1 MEVNYLGSLFRWKEF
16 CMKND
21 RLMIKQLEMHD
32 AICVTGS
39 LLCLRAWLHTYA
51 CSSWQ
56 RRPVCLVSV
65 QHINPPLLGGRGHCL
80 FPQLFAQPFSVL
92 TALLLTKTCL
102 LSWLPGTPKSA
113 ACWGALL
120 CSQAS
125 GDRRPALKRSLTSHR
140 GSWWETKRNSTKAAG
155 SQMTV
160 PCVHLSAVIHKSWLT
175 QPGIHP
181 LCAYMCA
188 CVHVSFKEKEGQGQG
203 TVCLFSWRVFHLNW
217 QCWLQYILSFSIPA

>member
-16 CMKND
+16 RMKND

-92 TALLLTKTCL
+92 TALQLTKTCL
-102 LSWLPGTPKSA
+102 PSRLPGTPKSA
-113 ACWGALL
+113 ACWRALL
-120 CSQAS
+120 CKPSVRRSTASSETQPRITRRILVGDEEKLHKSSWKLDDCSMCSSLS
-125 GDRRPALKRSLTSHR
+125 GDP
-140 GSWWETKRNSTKAAG
+140 
-155 SQMTV
+155 
-160 PCVHLSAVIHKSWLT
+160 
-175 QPGIHP
+175 
-181 LCAYMCA
+181 
-188 CVHVSFKEKEGQGQG
+188 
-203 TVCLFSWRVFHLNW
+203 
-217 QCWLQYILSFSIPA
+217 